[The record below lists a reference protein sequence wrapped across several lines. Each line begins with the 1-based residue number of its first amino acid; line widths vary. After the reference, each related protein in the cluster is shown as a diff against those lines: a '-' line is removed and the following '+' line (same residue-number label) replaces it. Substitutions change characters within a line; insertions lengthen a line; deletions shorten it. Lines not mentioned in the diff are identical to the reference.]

1 MSKKIL
7 EVGKYYNSLQKSIY
21 ESDDGIVLGEHNII
35 PKRVIVDNY
44 LVPFKVSKIEAVRIK
59 DGEELNLTNDSSLR
73 DEKGNLNHREFDIE
87 IDIDIAIED
96 YSIDSLIE
104 SFIDLTNEKEI
115 EKFEESYKKF
125 SNYMNEMS
133 DKYNDINS

>member
-7 EVGKYYNSLQKSIY
+7 EVGKYYNSLQQSTY
-21 ESDDGIVLGEHNII
+21 ESEDGIVLGEHHII
-35 PKRVIVDNY
+35 PKRVIIDNY

-59 DGEELNLTNDSSLR
+59 DGEELNLTDDSSLR
-73 DEKGNLNHREFDIE
+73 DETGNLNHREFDIE
-87 IDIDIAIED
+87 IDIEIAIED

-104 SFIDLTNEKEI
+104 SFVDLTNEKEI
-115 EKFEESYKKF
+115 EKFEESYKEF